1 MPSATVRRAIT
12 AGALTT
18 AFALSLSVPASG
30 TAKANDND
38 IVRMQFTGYTTIDT
52 TPGFPFSIQTGD
64 NWITYLDLY
73 TPKKKPAGDASSR
86 CAAIQVDGD
95 QLTAQCSRVLRIKG
109 GTISLH
115 DTITRRKEKGGIF
128 SLHDTIKK
136 EKAVTARTAIVGG
149 TGLYNDAEGEGFIT
163 MKGDQVHFDL
173 HVDD

>member
-1 MPSATVRRAIT
+1 MPSATVRRAVT

-30 TAKANDND
+30 TAQANDND

-52 TPGFPFSIQTGD
+52 TPGFPFSIETGD
-64 NWITYLDLY
+64 NWVTHLDLY

-115 DTITRRKEKGGIF
+115 DTITRKMEKRGTF
-128 SLHDTIKK
+128 SLYDTASPKPI
-136 EKAVTARTAIVGG
+136 TARTAIVGG
-149 TGLYNDAEGEGFIT
+149 TGLYNDAEGEGFMT

>member
-1 MPSATVRRAIT
+1 MPSATVRRAVT

-30 TAKANDND
+30 TAQANDND

-52 TPGFPFSIQTGD
+52 APGFPFSIETGD
-64 NWITYLDLY
+64 NWVTHLDLY

-115 DTITRRKEKGGIF
+115 DTITRKMEKGGTF
-128 SLHDTIKK
+128 SLYDTPSPKPL
-136 EKAVTARTAIVGG
+136 TARTAIVGG
-149 TGLYNDAEGEGFIT
+149 TGLYNDAEGEGFMT